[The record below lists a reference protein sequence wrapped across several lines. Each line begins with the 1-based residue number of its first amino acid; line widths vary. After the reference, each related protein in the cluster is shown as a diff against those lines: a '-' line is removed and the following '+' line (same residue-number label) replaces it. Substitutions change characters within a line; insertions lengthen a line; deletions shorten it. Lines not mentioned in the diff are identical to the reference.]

1 MTDKEIT
8 GSCED
13 WENGLLGRD
22 PEHVRQVSSEEDQKL
37 NEALGLENVNIKLP
51 VELINALDDLAT
63 CKGLYDYRPL
73 IRKVLMEYVN
83 KEALQ
88 LLAGVAEDKREAA
101 GKAA

>member
-1 MTDKEIT
+1 MRRLEKW
-8 GSCED
+8 S
-13 WENGLLGRD
+13 
-22 PEHVRQVSSEEDQKL
+22 VRR
-37 NEALGLENVNIKLP
+37 
-51 VELINALDDLAT
+51 
-63 CKGLYDYRPL
+63 YDYRPL